1 MNIQS
6 EKLELLET
14 ISNIKDES
22 LILDLKAFIDNRS
35 IDWFDELNDEQKKE
49 IEEGLDDADNKRTIS
64 HKEAMKLFEK
74 WNLK

>member
-6 EKLELLET
+6 EKLELLKT

-35 IDWFDELNDEQKKE
+35 IDWFDELNDDQKK
-49 IEEGLDDADNKRTIS
+49 
-64 HKEAMKLFEK
+64 KLK
-74 WNLK
+74 KD